1 MRAVSM
7 LLLVL
12 LLLPVLSSSFR
23 DERDAGVE
31 CQVFFPRRPVEPSSS
46 LSSSSSS
53 SSFFSSSSSLLS
65 WVVCVWPSI
74 STQGLEELGVLLR
87 CNQASNSFLES
98 LGRVSSAKAV
108 IRILS
113 YCYSEKLW
121 LRSLIAV
128 ATKPKHWNPQRL
140 VRMQSGTFGVYLDCA
155 ERHKDMVIFGI

>member
-1 MRAVSM
+1 MFVEKPSVWNNESDRSVC
-7 LLLVL
+7 
-12 LLLPVLSSSFR
+12 LSSLRGTPHSYCHDSASLF
-23 DERDAGVE
+23 
-31 CQVFFPRRPVEPSSS
+31 QFPLTPESHCFMRSSEIPAFY
-46 LSSSSSS
+46 LAVN
-53 SSFFSSSSSLLS
+53 LL
-65 WVVCVWPSI
+65 
-74 STQGLEELGVLLR
+74 QEELGVLLR